1 VQAVVNFLMSQPVL
15 LVFLLVGLGSV
26 LGDLNIK
33 GVGLSAA
40 AVLFAAIAFSATAT
54 SMDLSLD
61 PTQAHQID
69 VLGAFGLALF
79 TFTVGVMSGANFFAS
94 LTAGWRPILATVGLF
109 VGCAGIAYGGG
120 QLLGLSGA
128 MSAGTF
134 AGALTNTPALAA
146 ASAAVPLADHAQPVL
161 GYAVAY
167 IFGVLGMLA
176 VAQLALSRAH
186 RDTDAP
192 EPLIS
197 RTIRV
202 ETDSMPSIAALEE
215 RHGGMIKFARVRH
228 GEHQPVLSA
237 SEDDVLRRDDLV
249 TAVGPA
255 RNVARVTRE
264 LGHSSSHDLSDDR
277 RFLDYRRITVS
288 DPRLSG
294 LTIGELDLEQNYS
307 ARIIRVRR
315 GDVDMLASDS
325 LVLQTGDRVR
335 VVANRERMD
344 ALTKYFGDSARGL
357 ADINPV
363 GFALGIA
370 LGVGL
375 GAIPLPFGSVSF
387 KLGSAAGTLL
397 VGLLFGRIRRAG
409 PVVLTMPTS
418 SAQAISE
425 LGILLFLTTAGLT
438 AGTQITSAFTS
449 GEWWRVLLLGVA
461 ITAFM
466 GVAMYLVMRRLF
478 KVGGTRLSGM
488 IGGVQT
494 QPAVLAFANS
504 KTNADPRV
512 ALGYAMVYPSA
523 MVVKILLGQ
532 ILGILAW

>member
-1 VQAVVNFLMSQPVL
+1 MQPVVSFFISQPVL
-15 LVFLLVGLGSV
+15 LVFVLVGLGSL
-26 LGDLNIK
+26 LGELKIR
-33 GVGLSAA
+33 GIGLAAA
-40 AVLFAAIAFSATAT
+40 AVLFTAIAFSAIAT
-54 SMDLSLD
+54 SLDLSLD
-61 PTQAHQID
+61 QTKAHQIEI
-69 VLGAFGLALF
+69 LGTFGLVLF
-79 TFTVGVMSGANFFAS
+79 TFTVGVLSGANFFAS
-94 LTAGWRPILATVGLF
+94 LSSSWRPILATLAMF
-109 VGCAGIAYGGG
+109 VSCGAIAFGGG
-120 QLLGLSGA
+120 QLLGLNGA
-128 MSAGTF
+128 VAAGTF

-146 ASAAVPLADHAQPVL
+146 ASAAVPATDQAQPVI

-167 IFGVLGMLA
+167 ILGVLGMLV
-176 VAQLALSRAH
+176 VAQFALRRAH
-186 RDTDAP
+186 KDTDAP

-197 RTIRV
+197 QTIRV
-202 ETDSMPSIAALEE
+202 ETESMPSIATLEE
-215 RHGGMIKFARVRH
+215 RHDGQIKFGRVRH

-237 SEDDVLRRDDLV
+237 SEEDVLRRDDLV

-255 RNVARVTRE
+255 KNVARVTRE
-264 LGHSSSHDLSDDR
+264 LGHSSSHNLTDDR
-277 RFLDYRRITVS
+277 RYLDFRRITVS
-288 DPRLSG
+288 NPRLSG
-294 LTIGELDLEQNYS
+294 LTIEELDLEQNYS

-315 GDVDMLASDS
+315 GDVDMLATDS

-370 LGVGL
+370 LGVLL
-375 GAIPLPFGSVSF
+375 GTVPLSFGSHPF

-397 VGLLFGRIRRAG
+397 IGLLFGRVRRVG
-409 PVVLTMPTS
+409 PVILTMPTS

-425 LGILLFLTTAGLT
+425 LGLLMFLATAGLT
-438 AGTQITSAFTS
+438 AGTQITAALSS
-449 GEWWRVLLLGVA
+449 GEWWRILLLGAV

-466 GVAMYLVMRRLF
+466 GVAMLFVMRRLF
-478 KVGGTRLSGM
+478 RIGGTRLSGM

-504 KTNADPRV
+504 KTNADARV

-523 MVVKILLGQ
+523 MVLKILLGQ
-532 ILGILAW
+532 ILGILAG